1 VRPRN
6 PPKAFEWLGKT
17 HFSVNRPHAD
27 RANIVMVR
35 HIFCGA
41 AARFTIRPTDF
52 RWSGKFKPVA
62 KQHLKKQA
70 ASKERGACKR
80 RRERG
85 S

>member
-1 VRPRN
+1 
-6 PPKAFEWLGKT
+6 
-17 HFSVNRPHAD
+17 
-27 RANIVMVR
+27 VR